1 MTTGPLRIS
10 ESATPFNGRS
20 ANCDGVALLGGQ
32 SCTITLARDVPL
44 DASLGTASG
53 TIEVA
58 ATPGGVVEESPSMVV
73 HAGGVLDGLEP
84 GLGRDSDAGQ
94 RRAQDQRHQ
103 SGPDQRPIRSP
114 PPSSTARRTR
124 RSEIVSDGC
133 AGKPLA
139 VGATCQVT
147 VMAYV
152 SDSNQHSAALAVSA
166 SNVHAGNGM
175 LTVTGKRA
183 HWTMALSFAGSGSGR
198 LDFSGSSLQGP
209 TLETLFFSNG
219 KTSPPL
225 TPVANPGSTFTGWTG
240 TAPCAGTT
248 GVCAGFVGPDNGD
261 LTLVAN
267 FSN

>member
-1 MTTGPLRIS
+1 M
-10 ESATPFNGRS
+10 
-20 ANCDGVALLGGQ
+20 
-32 SCTITLARDVPL
+32 PL

-58 ATPGGVVEESPSMVV
+58 ATPGGVVEESPSIVV
-73 HAGGVLDGLEP
+73 HAGGVLMVSSQDWGAIPTLANVERKISVTDP
-84 GLGRDSDAGQ
+84 GPIETDPLATTIVDSASY
-94 RRAQDQRHQ
+94 A
-103 SGPDQRPIRSP
+103 
-114 PPSSTARRTR
+114 TFK
-124 RSEIVSDGC
+124 IVSDGC

-240 TAPCAGTT
+240 TAPAPAPLACAPASSVPTTATSRSSPTSRTDRSSWLCAPAVACAG
-248 GVCAGFVGPDNGD
+248 
-261 LTLVAN
+261 
-267 FSN
+267 